1 MDDVKRHYEKL
12 YRLQDE
18 VLEIVFDN
26 SNEFYLTGGT
36 CLSRFYKAFRY
47 SDDLDLF
54 TNFSSRYSLEL
65 KTLKQEL
72 SKKFDLSIEVESQT
86 FTRFLIDKELQ
97 IDFVNDNVKRCG
109 KVLQKDKILIDNIEN
124 ILSNKLTAI
133 IGRDNAKDVF
143 DLYMIDKFYKPDY
156 KKAIKCAKEKM
167 FFELGDLIYRLKTF
181 PNILL
186 KDIKLIQKNFLDDF
200 NLQKII
206 DKIKEVEV

>member
-1 MDDVKRHYEKL
+1 MDDIKLYYEKL
-12 YRLQDE
+12 YKLQDK
-18 VLEIVFDN
+18 VLEVVFEN

-65 KTLKQEL
+65 KILKQEL
-72 SKKFDLSIEVESQT
+72 SKKFDLKTEIESQT

-97 IDFVNDNVKRCG
+97 MDFVNDNVKRCG
-109 KVLQKDKILIDNIEN
+109 RVLQKNKFLIDNIEN

-143 DLYMIDKFYKPDY
+143 DLYMIDRFYNPDY
-156 KKAIKCAKEKM
+156 KKAIECAREKM
-167 FFELGDLIYRLKTF
+167 FFEVGDLIYRLKTF

-186 KDIKLIQKNFLDDF
+186 KDIKLIQKDFLDDF
-200 NLQKII
+200 SLQNII
-206 DKIKEVEV
+206 DKIKEVE